1 MYVSSLSTSLSYAV
15 GLIRSADARVNA
27 ALPGLATGSGANSP
41 QLAQQLRM
49 AKVERE
55 IAAKL
60 VQFSEENE
68 SHLINMLT

>member
-1 MYVSSLSTSLSYAV
+1 MYVSSISTSLSYAI

-27 ALPGLATGSGANSP
+27 ALPGLAMGSGSGSP
-41 QLAQQLRM
+41 DLAQQLRM
-49 AKVERE
+49 AKVERD
-55 IAAKL
+55 IAIKL